1 MERDGQLVFTRR
13 QCYAL
18 PERLDLLKGTVI
30 GHRDGYG
37 FLRVEGRKDDLYL
50 SSEQM
55 KMCIHGD
62 QIAGPLGA
70 DRKGRREARVVR
82 ILVPKPARLSAAISP
97 TPAWALSYRMTAV

>member
-50 SSEQM
+50 FRADENVHPWRSDP
-55 KMCIHGD
+55 C
-62 QIAGPLGA
+62 APLGA